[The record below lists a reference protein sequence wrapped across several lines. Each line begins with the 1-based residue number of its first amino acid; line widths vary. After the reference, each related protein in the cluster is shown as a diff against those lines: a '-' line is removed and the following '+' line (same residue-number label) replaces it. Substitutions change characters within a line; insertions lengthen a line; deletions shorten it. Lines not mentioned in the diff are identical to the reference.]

1 MSGAIIASARYL
13 IRLYFQTKI
22 KYQCSRS
29 KIDKLLS
36 IANFIS
42 INQGNPMFNETMSVN
57 QCGTSFP
64 VISWLIREDI
74 MNGINEDFSII
85 DIDSIDENAHYPEFY
100 ESEYPLEDKK
110 ELLKNIFLRFGSTST
125 KELGLQINE
134 FVDEISTIVDGVPR
148 QIIDYEKAREFFQSD
163 EMLEKYSD
171 NKIVSYLCE
180 LKVLY
185 LQKKSE
191 ETVGNVLRRIDKK

>member
-1 MSGAIIASARYL
+1 MSGDIIASARYL

-42 INQGNPMFNETMSVN
+42 IKEDNQMFDEIMSVN

-64 VISWLIREDI
+64 MLTWIIREDI
-74 MNGINEDFSII
+74 MDGINEDFNMI
-85 DIDSIDENAHYPEFY
+85 DIDSIDENGYYPEFY
-100 ESEYPLEDKK
+100 ESDYPIEDKK
-110 ELLKNIFLRFGSTST
+110 DLLKNIFLRFGSTST

-134 FVDEISTIVDGVPR
+134 FVDEISMTKDDFHRP
-148 QIIDYEKAREFFQSD
+148 IIDYEKAKEFFQND
-163 EMLEKYSD
+163 EMLEKYKD
-171 NKIVSYLCE
+171 NKIISFIKEFSKVEKSKEVCNKIRVKI
-180 LKVLY
+180 LKS
-185 LQKKSE
+185 K
-191 ETVGNVLRRIDKK
+191 GN

>member
-1 MSGAIIASARYL
+1 MSGDIIASARYL

-42 INQGNPMFNETMSVN
+42 IKEGNQMFDEIMSVN

-64 VISWLIREDI
+64 MLAWIIREDI
-74 MNGINEDFSII
+74 MDGINEDFNMI
-85 DIDSIDENAHYPEFY
+85 DIDSIDENGYYPEFY
-100 ESEYPLEDKK
+100 ESDYPIEDKK
-110 ELLKNIFLRFGSTST
+110 DLLKNIFLRFGSTST

-134 FVDEISTIVDGVPR
+134 FINEISSIVEEGPR
-148 QIIDYEKAREFFQSD
+148 PIVDYEKVKEFFHND

-171 NKIVSYLCE
+171 NKIISFIKE
-180 LKVLY
+180 FSKVEK
-185 LQKKSE
+185 QKS
-191 ETVGNVLRRIDKK
+191 VCNIIRVRVKK